1 METKPPTLGCA
12 DILILGMLTKPLSGR
27 YFFGEHDSSFVR
39 DDITYRRLS
48 RIEVVQ
54 QKAFM
59 CTKWT

>member
-1 METKPPTLGCA
+1 MCA
-12 DILILGMLTKPLSGR
+12 IILILGTQTKPLLGR
-27 YFFGEHDSSFVR
+27 YFFCEHDSSFVR

-54 QKAFM
+54 QKAYM